1 MKAIKYFEGLEPLV
15 EWSNKK
21 GVNMLHS
28 KIVPIIENGNSVG
41 YAYIVDKF
49 FIDEDNKSKDT
60 NL

>member
-1 MKAIKYFEGLEPLV
+1 MKAIKYFEEIEQLV

-49 FIDEDNKSKDT
+49 FIDSENEKVT
-60 NL
+60 

>member
-1 MKAIKYFEGLEPLV
+1 MKAIKYFDNLEKLV

-28 KIVPIIENGNSVG
+28 KIVPIMVNGNSVG

-49 FIDEDNKSKDT
+49 FIDKENEKVT
-60 NL
+60 